1 MVLYSAMAPKALW
14 KPKGHAKAKAACK
27 LVDKDSVGE
36 KSRWQFRAGR
46 FVYQEHIDLA
56 KVLEHFGDKVSE
68 YSAARE
74 AGTHDHT
81 DVYLVF
87 VKKQDWTSMEP
98 CTIDG
103 HVPHFTAN
111 TTSGS
116 GYRNACNRGHF
127 YNQCEGKKGTTAR
140 VTNHPPGEAYAVK
153 SQWIVDLYQQGKLD
167 TPLAAAGIYKC
178 LTPQLEAMV
187 NRSSAYRNNHLRD
200 DFKKKHAEALQAKIL
215 PYRTA
220 GPDVEAIA
228 SWQGQYSTTQFRYYP
243 ALMRSIKKFAET
255 WRVILC
261 GIEEGPWNVNDIE
274 IALRSAEL
282 AVELSLPQVGNAVM
296 LHEHGNAFLEA
307 LAGVDLALL
316 EKSGRVCSFV
326 EEMLRSTCAQKRAAA
341 TAVFYRSGSGAHVPR
356 ITLAK
361 RLEHAINS
369 EADEFIVF
377 WHHEYK
383 QFNFIEGQDMES
395 FFETEKQRLLSQGLA
410 EHDGKPWY
418 RQARV
423 GPYNLVVR
431 YYLFG
436 AEPHVNEPVS
446 ATLAGGSHLCATL
459 VYAWCT
465 RLDRASGQTKKRL
478 LQAVSI
484 SAHCASL
491 QASANT
497 CSTCSASNAYLCAPV
512 HRAPSMVAARPSGR
526 DEQTDVDKEVERANE
541 EARNRKLLTK
551 RLAVQPSL
559 AGPTLAAKEADGP
572 GSSGP
577 GVSSET
583 NLSKS
588 ARRSQE
594 NKAKQRRAEKHRDE
608 VKQQRADNE
617 FRKVLEAVEPLR
629 QESDTVVREDLESLE
644 SVKDLD
650 ALLQKAEKQAKA
662 KPRRQLAEKEA
673 ELAHALLGTGQLR
686 GRVHREVKD
695 FIESFPGIAPDA
707 QTFAE
712 RLVEALLGDE
722 AIEFFDAHVAAE
734 LYGDFA
740 DAFVGR
746 DWSERRLAHVGHR
759 VILRAA
765 ALA

>member
-1 MVLYSAMAPKALW
+1 MAPKSSQKAR
-14 KPKGHAKAKAACK
+14 HAKRKAAITTPLTSPSLKSPFDWLDLLEESNEQVIDSAVRMMDNIPDGVAKKNLYMWMSHIRYVGCYTKHKTFAVVAAHIDFHMDNSPYILNGVMPSGEARRTFRMMPESQCK
-27 LVDKDSVGE
+27 
-36 KSRWQFRAGR
+36 R
-46 FVYQEHIDLA
+46 FV
-56 KVLEHFGDKVSE
+56 
-68 YSAARE
+68 RE
-74 AGTHDHT
+74 CSDQ
-81 DVYLVF
+81 LQ
-87 VKKQDWTSMEP
+87 QDGMSVE
-98 CTIDG
+98 D
-103 HVPHFTAN
+103 
-111 TTSGS
+111 
-116 GYRNACNRGHF
+116 
-127 YNQCEGKKGTTAR
+127 
-140 VTNHPPGEAYAVK
+140 
-153 SQWIVDLYQQGKLD
+153 
-167 TPLAAAGIYKC
+167 
-178 LTPQLEAMV
+178 AM
-187 NRSSAYRNNHLRD
+187 RA
-200 DFKKKHAEALQAKIL
+200 
-215 PYRTA
+215 
-220 GPDVEAIA
+220 
-228 SWQGQYSTTQFRYYP
+228 